1 LEQLEKLRREG
12 AAALVEAGRQLHA
25 RGWVPATSGNLSVRL
40 DEAHIGITVSGRH
53 KGTLAVEDIMVVD
66 MDGNSLDGRRPSAET
81 LLHTQIYRRFPE
93 AGAVLHTHSVN
104 ATLLSRLADEEVVLE
119 GYELLK
125 AFEGIATHEA
135 RLVVPVFP
143 NDQNIARL
151 AGEVAKRLEGVEPVC
166 AYLIAGHGVY
176 SWGRSV
182 DDALRHLEALEF
194 LFECEL
200 LHRRLAAP
208 G

>member
-1 LEQLEKLRREG
+1 MEQLEKMRLEG

-40 DEAHIGITVSGRH
+40 DEDHVGITVSGRH
-53 KGTLAVEDIMVVD
+53 KGRLTTDDIMVVD

-104 ATLLSRLADEEVVLE
+104 ATLLSRLAGGEVVLE

-125 AFEGIATHEA
+125 AFEGVATHEA

-143 NDQNIARL
+143 NDQDIAGL
-151 AGEVAKRLEGVEPVC
+151 AAMVATRIQGCAPVY

-176 SWGRSV
+176 SWGRTV
-182 DDALRHLEALEF
+182 EDALRHLEALEF

-200 LHRRLAAP
+200 RMRGAVNS
-208 G
+208 